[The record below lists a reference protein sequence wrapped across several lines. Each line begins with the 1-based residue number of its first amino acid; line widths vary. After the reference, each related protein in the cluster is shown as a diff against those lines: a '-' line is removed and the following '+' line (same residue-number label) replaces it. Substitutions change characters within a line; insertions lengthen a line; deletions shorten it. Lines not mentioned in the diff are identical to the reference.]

1 MICIAVN
8 VKKVTRHNKKNQ
20 SCLSKASFKGM
31 VDYFVLSSN
40 ESSALKEK

>member
-8 VKKVTRHNKKNQ
+8 VKESNSAWQKNQ
-20 SCLSKASFKGM
+20 SCLSKASFEGI